1 MAKLFSKAIPLNSHP
16 MKKDNRKISEIF
28 QYERVLFLPHRRASI
43 IAPTTAPVDKRSM
56 NAIQNKLEKKNITKQ
71 KPPI

>member
-1 MAKLFSKAIPLNSHP
+1 

-56 NAIQNKLEKKNITKQ
+56 NAIQNKLEKKKQ
-71 KPPI
+71 NKTEASHLKKLSVIEFYR

>member
-1 MAKLFSKAIPLNSHP
+1 MAKLFSKAILLNSHR

-43 IAPTTAPVDKRSM
+43 ITPTTAPVDKRSM
-56 NAIQNKLEKKNITKQ
+56 NAIQNKLEKKT
-71 KPPI
+71 